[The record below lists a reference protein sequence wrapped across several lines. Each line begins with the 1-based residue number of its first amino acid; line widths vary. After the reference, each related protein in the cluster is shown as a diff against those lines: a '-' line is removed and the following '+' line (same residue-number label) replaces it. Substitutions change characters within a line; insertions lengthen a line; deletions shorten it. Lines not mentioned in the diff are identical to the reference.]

1 MLRSQG
7 NRIFVEESFG
17 QDALLR
23 MLATLYNL
31 TQKKQYEE
39 IFFDFQACDAAF
51 AGPMLAVCSQALWLR
66 QRGILTYLT
75 LPDAP
80 KVARLFR
87 NTNWAHLIDPENFV
101 ASEYRGRDH
110 VAAISFTKARDQQE
124 AVTRLVD
131 TILETTIDLERGDL
145 AAIEWALNEITD
157 NVLTHAE
164 SSIGGIVQ
172 LSRLGR
178 KKLLE
183 IAVVDHGLSIPKTLR
198 SGLKKRLED
207 QDALFSA
214 VQEGVTRDASLGQGN
229 GLFGTYELAR
239 FSGGFLNLY
248 SGYASLR
255 LDHSVVSKQPE
266 TIPFPGTL
274 LVTGLRYSDPTT
286 LAKALRFQGRQHK
299 PSDSLEIRYEL
310 DDENI
315 IFLRILSEVESF
327 RSRPAAEP
335 LRTRIE
341 NLRRMVPQSRI
352 VLDFKDISLISSS
365 FADELIGKLFVRL
378 GPTDFMGAIVIQGAS
393 PVNRDLIDRAIL
405 QRSATLFPANHK
417 PS

>member
-7 NRIFVEESFG
+7 NRIFVEQSFG

-23 MLATLYNL
+23 MLAALHSL
-31 TQKKQYEE
+31 TEKKLYEE
-39 IFFDFQACDAAF
+39 IHLDFSACDAAF
-51 AGPMLAVCSQALWLR
+51 AGPMLAVCSQALWLH
-66 QRGILTYLT
+66 QKGILTHLT
-75 LPDAP
+75 LPNAP
-80 KVARLFR
+80 KIARLFH
-87 NTNWAHLIDPENFV
+87 NTNWAHLMNPEYFA
-101 ASEYRGRDH
+101 ASDYRGHDH
-110 VAAISFTKARDQQE
+110 VAAIRFTEAREQQE

-131 TILETTIDLERGDL
+131 TILETTTDLERGDL

-183 IAVVDHGLSIPKTLR
+183 IAVVDHGLSIPQTLR
-198 SGLKKRLED
+198 SGPQKHLD
-207 QDALFSA
+207 DPDALLAS
-214 VQEGVTRDASLGQGN
+214 VQEGVTRDATLGQGN

-248 SGYASLR
+248 SGHASLR
-255 LDHSVVSKQPE
+255 LDHSIVSVQPE
-266 TIPFPGTL
+266 AVPFPGTL
-274 LVTGLRYSDPTT
+274 LVAGLRYSDSTT
-286 LAKALRFQGRQHK
+286 LAKALRFQGRPHE
-299 PSDSLEIRYEL
+299 PSDSLELRYEL
-310 DDENI
+310 NDENI
-315 IFLRILSEVESF
+315 IYLRVVDEVDSF

-335 LRTRIE
+335 LRTRVE
-341 NLRRMVPQSRI
+341 NLRRMVSHNRI
-352 VLDFKDISLISSS
+352 VLDFEGISLISSS

-393 PVNRDLIDRAIL
+393 PVNRNLIDRAIL
-405 QRSATLFPANHK
+405 QRSAALFPANHK